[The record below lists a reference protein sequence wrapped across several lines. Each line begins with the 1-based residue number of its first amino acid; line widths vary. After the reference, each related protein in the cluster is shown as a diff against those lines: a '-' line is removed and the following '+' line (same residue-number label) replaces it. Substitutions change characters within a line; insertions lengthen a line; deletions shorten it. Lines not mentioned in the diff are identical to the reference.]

1 MVKQFLLNAD
11 GTVPA
16 ATDAAVL
23 LATGVTLVMP
33 TAPPPCTAGYVA
45 QDTDPELV
53 DGVWYQRWEIIP
65 HPDADRVVD
74 NTSTNIAELFASLT
88 PEQIAALS
96 TVIQSLGNNN
106 GN

>member
-11 GTVPA
+11 ESVPA
-16 ATDAAVL
+16 GTNIQL
-23 LATGVTLVMP
+23 LQEAGVTMVMP
-33 TAPPPCTAGYVA
+33 TAPPPVVNGYAV

-53 DGVWYQRWEIIP
+53 DGTWYQRWEIIP
-65 HPDADRVVD
+65 HPDGNRVVD
-74 NTSTNIAELFASLT
+74 NTSTNIAELIASLT